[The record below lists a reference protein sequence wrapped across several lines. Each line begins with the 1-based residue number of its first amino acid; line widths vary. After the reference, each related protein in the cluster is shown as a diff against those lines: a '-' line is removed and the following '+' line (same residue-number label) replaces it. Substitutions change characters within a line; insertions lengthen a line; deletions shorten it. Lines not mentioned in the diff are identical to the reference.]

1 MPTITPFLWYNTN
14 GQEAVDFYKS
24 VFKDSMTIINK
35 SSFISS
41 IEIFGQKINIM
52 NMATDEK
59 LNSTMSFLISIST
72 QEEVDYYY
80 NSLLTNGGKEQQC
93 GWIKDQ
99 FGFCWQIVP
108 VQLMTLMNDS
118 DPVKAKRVKQA
129 MFKMKKLI
137 IADLEAAH
145 KGE

>member
-59 LNSTMSFLISIST
+59 LN
-72 QEEVDYYY
+72 
-80 NSLLTNGGKEQQC
+80 
-93 GWIKDQ
+93 
-99 FGFCWQIVP
+99 IVI
-108 VQLMTLMNDS
+108 
-118 DPVKAKRVKQA
+118 VKSCK
-129 MFKMKKLI
+129 
-137 IADLEAAH
+137 
-145 KGE
+145 

>member
-1 MPTITPFLWYNTN
+1 MPTNTPFLWYNTN

-52 NMATDEK
+52 NMATDKK
-59 LNSTMSFLISIST
+59 LNHTMSLLISITT

-80 NSLLTNGGKEQQC
+80 DSLLTNGGVEQQC
-93 GWIKDQ
+93 GWISDQ
-99 FGFCWQIVP
+99 FGLSWQIVP

-118 DPVKAKRVKQA
+118 DPVKAKRVQQA

-137 IADLEAAH
+137 IADLESAH